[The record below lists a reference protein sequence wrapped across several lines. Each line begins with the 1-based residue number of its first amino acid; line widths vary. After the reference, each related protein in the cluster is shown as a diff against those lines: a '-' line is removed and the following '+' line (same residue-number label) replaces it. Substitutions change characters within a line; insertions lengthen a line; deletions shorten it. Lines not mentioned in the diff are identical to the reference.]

1 MSPNVKPLIVDI
13 WSDFVCP
20 WCWVAK
26 RRFDK
31 ALAEFE
37 HKDAVQV
44 NVHAYRIA
52 PNHAP
57 EPFTAALAKKFRD
70 PTAAQG
76 MMNAVQQHAAAE
88 GLNYQFETMRFGD
101 TTDAHMLVKAVG
113 DGPLQKRLVEALYEQ
128 STTHGKSLFHRSSL
142 ALIAER
148 AGVPAELVQRA
159 WSTPELR
166 QLIQRDERA
175 AASIASGVPLFTFGN
190 GVHVSGAQSQEV
202 FSQALERLYAQSVA
216 SAAPS
221 PGQVCGLDGCSI

>member
-1 MSPNVKPLIVDI
+1 MSPNVKPLVVDI

-26 RRFDK
+26 RRFDN
-31 ALAEFE
+31 ALAKFE

-70 PTAAQG
+70 PAAAQG

-88 GLNYQFETMRFGD
+88 GLDYQFETMLFGD

-128 STTHGKSLFHRSSL
+128 STTHGKSLFDRGSL
-142 ALIAER
+142 ALIEER
-148 AGVPAELVQRA
+148 ARAPAGQVQRG
-159 WSTPELR
+159 STAPHIGQQNKLE
-166 QLIQRDERA
+166 ET
-175 AASIASGVPLFTFGN
+175 AASSIGCGLRRFTIGN
-190 GVHVSGAQSQEV
+190 GLVV
-202 FSQALERLYAQSVA
+202 
-216 SAAPS
+216 
-221 PGQVCGLDGCSI
+221 